1 MKKEYRIKK
10 SSEIDAIFK
19 FRKAKNNQY
28 YGVYQKPNQENKHF
42 RFAVSIG
49 KKYGN
54 AVERNLAKR
63 RIRMIVQELSQLF
76 LKNIDFV
83 IVIKPTSNKLDF
95 QSMRLDLI
103 ELFTKSHIM
112 ENKNETY

>member
-19 FRKAKNNQY
+19 NKKAKNNQW
-28 YGVYQKPNQENKHF
+28 YGVYQKQNENKEHF

-54 AVERNLAKR
+54 AVERNLSKR
-63 RIRMIVQELSQLF
+63 RIRMIVAEFSNQFKQ
-76 LKNIDFV
+76 NTDFV
-83 IVIKPTSNKLDF
+83 IVIKPTSKALTF
-95 QSMRLDLI
+95 QEMRETLIDL
-103 ELFTKSHIM
+103 FKKSNLM
-112 ENKNETY
+112 EKENAEN

>member
-19 FRKAKNNQY
+19 HRKSKNNQY
-28 YGVYQKPNQENKHF
+28 YGLHQKPNSLNEHF
-42 RFAVSIG
+42 RFALSIG

-63 RIRMIVQELSQLF
+63 RLRMIVAEFSPYM
-76 LKNIDFV
+76 KKHIDFV
-83 IVIKPTSNKLDF
+83 IVVKPQSKMLNYQEMKNSIEELIKKSNL
-95 QSMRLDLI
+95 
-103 ELFTKSHIM
+103 T
-112 ENKNETY
+112 ENKHA

>member
-19 FRKAKNNQY
+19 NKHSKNNQF
-28 YGVYQKPNQENKHF
+28 YGIYQKSNTDQSHF

-54 AVERNLAKR
+54 AVERNLSKR
-63 RIRMIVQELSQLF
+63 RIRMIVLEFSKSMKQH
-76 LKNIDFV
+76 IDFV
-83 IVIKPTSNKLDF
+83 IVIRPASKALNY
-95 QSMRLDLI
+95 QQMRQNLL
-103 ELFTKSHIM
+103 ELFKKSKIM
-112 ENKNETY
+112 ENEDA